1 MKNTLLGM
9 SLVAIFALVSCEK
22 DNASNHFSDAE
33 KQQQAG
39 EVADPATA
47 PKLQFEHS
55 SYDFGDIP
63 AGSKVDH
70 YFKFTNTGKSPL
82 IIKDGKG
89 SCGCTVPEFPKTPIA
104 PGASDSIKV
113 SFDAGKFQG
122 KQTKTVTLTTNSI
135 AKEEKLTITANI
147 PTGEQAPTQQAPAMS
162 PLNAQ

>member
-9 SLVAIFALVSCEK
+9 SMVALFAIISCKNEK
-22 DNASNHFSDAE
+22 PSNLYTDAE
-33 KQQQAG
+33 KEAQAS
-39 EVADPATA
+39 EVADPETA
-47 PKLQFEHS
+47 PKLEFEHK

-63 AGSKVDH
+63 AGAKVEH

-89 SCGCTVPEFPKTPIA
+89 SCGCTVPEFPKEPIA
-104 PGASDSIKV
+104 PGAMDSIKV

-122 KQTKTVTLTTNSI
+122 KQTKTVTLTTNTI

-147 PTGEQAPTQQAPAMS
+147 PTGEKQETPAVS
-162 PLNAQ
+162 PLNAK

>member
-9 SLVAIFALVSCEK
+9 SLVAVFALVSCEK